1 MTLLEEIREQGKK
14 REERKQQEVE
24 FERNSE
30 EILNKQT
37 SPVLVQSSISEQ
49 PKVLDMLK
57 KRKLVFQDSSS
68 SEESEMD
75 FSD

>member
-30 EILNKQT
+30 EIPNKQT

-49 PKVLDMLK
+49 PKVLDMLE